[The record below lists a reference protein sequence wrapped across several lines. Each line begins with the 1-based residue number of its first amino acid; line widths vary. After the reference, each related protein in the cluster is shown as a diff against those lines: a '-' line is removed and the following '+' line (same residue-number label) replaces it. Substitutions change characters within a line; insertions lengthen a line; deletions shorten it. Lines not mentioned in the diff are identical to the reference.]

1 MNAFPFM
8 NTIVKTKSTRENLT
22 IRMEPAL
29 KKALK
34 IRAVHEE
41 RDLSDLIEDAA
52 QLYLSQQAS

>member
-1 MNAFPFM
+1 MNALPFM
-8 NTIVKTKSTRENLT
+8 KTVAKAKSTRENLT

-52 QLYLSQQAS
+52 HLYLSQKAS